1 MSRWRAEIET
11 LVAQD
16 RASPPRPGGVLFVG
30 SSSIRLWAGLESAF
44 ADQTLV
50 RKRGVGGSCLYEWA
64 DWVAP
69 LVLPHRPRLLM
80 VYAGENDLTEGRS
93 PHDLLAS
100 FIRLAERVR
109 TALPDTRMAYI
120 SIKPS
125 PSRLGLME
133 VMREAN
139 LLIQTWVLAN
149 ENMDF
154 VDVHTAMLDNEG
166 RPRAELFVRD
176 QLHLSAEGY
185 ALWRQ
190 VVSAHLRP

>member
-1 MSRWRAEIET
+1 MSRWRSELEAFQ
-11 LVAQD
+11 AQD
-16 RASPPRPGGVLFVG
+16 RVSPPRPGGVLFVG
-30 SSSIRLWAGLESAF
+30 SSSIRLWTGLESAF
-44 ADQTLV
+44 GDQPLV

-69 LVLPHRPRLLM
+69 LILPHRPRLLL
-80 VYAGENDLTEGRS
+80 VYAGENDLTEGRT

-100 FIRLAERVR
+100 FIRLTDRVR
-109 TALPDTRMAYI
+109 ADLPDTRVAYL

-125 PSRLGLME
+125 PSRVGLMDA
-133 VMREAN
+133 MREAN
-139 LLIQTWVLAN
+139 LLIQTWVLAGPN
-149 ENMDF
+149 LDY
-154 VDVHTAMLDNEG
+154 VDVHTPMIDNDG

>member
-1 MSRWRAEIET
+1 MSRWRSELDAFA
-11 LVAQD
+11 LAD
-16 RASPPRPGGVLFVG
+16 RQNPPRPGGVLFVG
-30 SSSIRLWAGLESAF
+30 SSSIRLWQGLESAF
-44 ADQTLV
+44 PGQSGV
-50 RKRGVGGSCLYEWA
+50 QRRGVGGSCLYEWA

-69 LVLPHRPRLLM
+69 IVLPHRPRLLL
-80 VYAGENDLTEGRS
+80 VYAGENDLTEGRT

-100 FIRLAERVR
+100 FIRLADRVR
-109 TALPDTRMAYI
+109 ADLPDTRLAYL

-125 PSRLGLME
+125 PSRMAWLDA
-133 VMREAN
+133 MREAN
-139 LLIQTWVLAN
+139 LLIQTWVLASP
-149 ENMDF
+149 NMDY
-154 VDVHTAMLDNEG
+154 VDVHTPMIDNDG